1 MSKFLLETTAAR
13 SRIMSAIRG
22 HGNASTEKRMIRI
35 LRENGI
41 SGWRRNQ
48 KLPGSPDFTF
58 WTERVALFVDGCFWH
73 GCPRCYREPRQNT
86 EFWRE
91 KMARNAA
98 RDKKVSRQLRRTGWS
113 VLRFWEHALR
123 DEDLVASRIKKALLR
138 RQAELAD
145 SQQAAL
151 RVAPRERP

>member
-1 MSKFLLETTAAR
+1 MGKFLLETTVTR

-48 KLPGSPDFTF
+48 KLPGSPDFAF
-58 WTERVALFVDGCFWH
+58 RAERVALFVDGCFWH
-73 GCPRCYREPRQNT
+73 GCPRCYREPKQNT

-91 KMARNAA
+91 KIARNAA
-98 RDKKVSRQLRRTGWS
+98 RDKRVSRQLRRTGWS

-138 RQAELAD
+138 RQAELPD
-145 SQQAAL
+145 SPQAAL
-151 RVAPRERP
+151 RAAPRERP